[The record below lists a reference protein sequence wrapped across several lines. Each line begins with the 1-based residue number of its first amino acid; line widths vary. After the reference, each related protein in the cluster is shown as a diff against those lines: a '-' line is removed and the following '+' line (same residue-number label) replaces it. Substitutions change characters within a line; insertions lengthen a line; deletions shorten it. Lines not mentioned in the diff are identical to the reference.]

1 MKLIVDIIYT
11 MNEKTQAKSGRAE
24 KTKLPVK
31 KGLERASAQSLV
43 YKT

>member
-11 MNEKTQAKSGRAE
+11 RQEKTQAESGMAG

-31 KGLERASAQSLV
+31 KGLE
-43 YKT
+43 